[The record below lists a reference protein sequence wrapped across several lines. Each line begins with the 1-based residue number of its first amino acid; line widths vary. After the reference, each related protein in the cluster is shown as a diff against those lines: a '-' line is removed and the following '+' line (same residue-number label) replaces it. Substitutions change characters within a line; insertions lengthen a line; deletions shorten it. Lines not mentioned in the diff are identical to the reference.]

1 MAVARIRTWYHWHWH
16 WLILQIDDGDY
27 GAAAPIGVAA
37 VDDAR
42 QHALLPVRYGG

>member
-1 MAVARIRTWYHWHWH
+1 MVVARIRTWYHHWHH
-16 WLILQIDDGDY
+16 WLILQIDDDDY

-42 QHALLPVRYGG
+42 QHALLPVRDGG

>member
-1 MAVARIRTWYHWHWH
+1 MVVARIRTWYHWHW
-16 WLILQIDDGDY
+16 LILQIDDDDDY